1 MVLYRIDDVQVRDAA
16 TGELIQALVGQTVK
30 IVSRDTTTAFPIYDS
45 IGDPISGSNV
55 TVTQTFT
62 VPRIWISDADAPGGD
77 ISQVYLDWYNAGSG
91 VRGAVDFDIPLRES
105 AKAAA
110 LSAANAADSAADSA
124 AAAIA
129 AQQAVED
136 APIALPVGGTT
147 GQSLVK
153 ASNTDRDVQWAT
165 VSGSGGGVSDHGL
178 LAGLGDDDHTQYL
191 NNTRGDAR
199 YYTKGQ
205 VDTMVNNAA
214 SQNSAVDRNRAN
226 HTGTQ
231 AINTIAG
238 LQDALDAL
246 GGTAVNSVAGKTGTV
261 VLVSADISDTGSV
274 GRTVMGATTQGA
286 ARTAIGAGTSSL
298 ALGTTSTTAL
308 RGDAIKVNPGS
319 TAGLADGTLI
329 ART

>member
-30 IVSRDTTTAFPIYDS
+30 IVTRDTTTAFPIYDS

-62 VPRIWISDADAPGGD
+62 VPRIWISDADAPVGD

-91 VRGAVDFDIPLRES
+91 VRGSVDFDIPLR
-105 AKAAA
+105 
-110 LSAANAADSAADSA
+110 NAARGAKDAAENSADSA
-124 AAAIA
+124 AASAAAALA

-178 LAGLGDDDHTQYL
+178 LAGLADDDHPQYL

-205 VDTMVNNAA
+205 VDTAVNNAA
-214 SQNSAVDRNRAN
+214 SQNSAADRNRAN

-231 AINTIAG
+231 AINTVAG

-261 VLVSADISDTGSV
+261 VLVSADISDTGST
-274 GRTVMGATTQGA
+274 GRTVMGATSQSA

-298 ALGTTSTTAL
+298 ALGITSTTAL